1 MRMKVLF
8 IKKKMEAVE
17 HTFWEYEY
25 QYIQYILNDF
35 ATNCLKNIHT
45 YVVFVEKEFSYLD
58 LMKI

>member
-35 ATNCLKNIHT
+35 ATNCLRNIHT
-45 YVVFVEKEFSYLD
+45 YVVFVEKNSHTWT
-58 LMKI
+58 